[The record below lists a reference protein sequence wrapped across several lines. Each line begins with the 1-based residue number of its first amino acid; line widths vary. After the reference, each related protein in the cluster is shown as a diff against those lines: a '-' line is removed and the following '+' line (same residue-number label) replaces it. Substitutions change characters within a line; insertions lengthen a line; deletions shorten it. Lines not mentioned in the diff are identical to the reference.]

1 MPRNTPSGFTLVE
14 LVILIVV
21 LGIIAA
27 VGIPRFIDISRQTLV
42 ATIEATAASFQNAV
56 IPMQAN
62 VTAKGTSRPSNNVV
76 GFGDGTVDINTAGF
90 PTDTTS
96 ANPVNNDTV
105 TSAKCLNI
113 WNGILQNPPAV
124 TTSAAVYS
132 TAAPQLY
139 RAQVAGAGITLLCRY
154 TYRKVANP
162 VRRFDYYVNTGR
174 IITTIPP

>member
-96 ANPVNNDTV
+96 A
-105 TSAKCLNI
+105 KCLNI

-139 RAQVAGAGITLLCRY
+139 RAQVAGAGITLLCP
-154 TYRKVANP
+154 TP
-162 VRRFDYYVNTGR
+162 TGR
-174 IITTIPP
+174 WPTRSGDLITM